1 MVLVGTMSRES
12 AVNED
17 LQHVRSRIL
26 GAAFDAFV
34 EHGYEKT
41 TTIEIAT
48 RAKVSKREL
57 YALVG
62 NKQEMLAACIRS
74 RAQRLRMPVEM
85 PEAKSREGLATALAA
100 IGEVLLRE
108 VSDRAVIAVFRLA
121 IAEAV
126 RAPEIARS
134 LDQIGREAGRSALRT
149 VLSQA
154 RAAKLVDGDPAEM
167 AERFAA
173 LLWGDLMLN
182 LLMRI
187 EQQPTEREMRRRAR
201 AAAAALLELYPR
213 RRSELSRRSGSRPA
227 SV

>member
-1 MVLVGTMSRES
+1 MGTMSRES
-12 AVNED
+12 AVSED
-17 LQHVRSRIL
+17 LNAIRSRIL

-34 EHGYEKT
+34 EHGYQET

-74 RAQRLRMPVEM
+74 RAQRFRMPVDI
-85 PEAKSREGLATALAA
+85 PEAKDREGLARALAG

-121 IAEAV
+121 IAEAD

-134 LDQIGREAGRSALRT
+134 LNEIGRAAARSALRAA
-149 VLSQA
+149 LSRA
-154 RAAKLVDGDPAEM
+154 RAARLVDGKPEEM

-187 EQQPTEREMRRRAR
+187 EEQPLEREIRRRAR
-201 AAAAALLELYPR
+201 AAAAALLELYPPR
-213 RRSELSRRSGSRPA
+213 DRDR
-227 SV
+227 

>member
-1 MVLVGTMSRES
+1 MGTMSRES

-17 LQHVRSRIL
+17 LPDVRNRIL

-62 NKQEMLAACIRS
+62 NKQEMLAACIRT
-74 RAQRLRMPVEM
+74 RAQRLRMPVDV
-85 PEAKSREGLATALAA
+85 PEAKTREELAAALAA

-154 RAAKLVDGDPAEM
+154 RAAKLVDGAPAEM
-167 AERFAA
+167 AERFGA
-173 LLWGDLMLN
+173 LLWGNLMLN

-187 EQQPTEREMRRRAR
+187 EPQPGEAEVRRRAR
-201 AAAAALLELYPR
+201 EAAAALLQLYPR
-213 RRSELSRRSGSRPA
+213 RRSDR
-227 SV
+227 

>member
-1 MVLVGTMSRES
+1 MVLIGTMSRES
-12 AVNED
+12 AVSQD
-17 LQHVRSRIL
+17 LQDVRSRIL
-26 GAAFDAFV
+26 RAAFDAFV
-34 EHGYEKT
+34 EQGYEKT

-74 RAQRLRMPVEM
+74 RAQRLQMPVDM
-85 PEAKSREGLATALAA
+85 PEAKSREGLARALAG

-134 LDQIGREAGRSALRT
+134 LDRIGREAGRSALRA

-187 EQQPTEREMRRRAR
+187 EEQPPAGKIRHRAR

-213 RRSELSRRSGSRPA
+213 RRADS
-227 SV
+227 

>member
-1 MVLVGTMSRES
+1 MGAPCTPGSG
-12 AVNED
+12 
-17 LQHVRSRIL
+17 RSRSV
-26 GAAFDAFV
+26 AALSERRPGSYYA
-34 EHGYEKT
+34 ET

-74 RAQRLRMPVEM
+74 RAERLRMPVDI
-85 PEAKSREGLATALAA
+85 PEAKTREGVAKALAG

-121 IAEAV
+121 IAEAD

-134 LDQIGREAGRSALRT
+134 LDRIGREAGRSALRT
-149 VLSQA
+149 ALSEA
-154 RAAKLVDGDPAEM
+154 RAAGLVGGDPAEM
-167 AERFAA
+167 AERFRG

-182 LLMRI
+182 LLLRI
-187 EQQPTEREMRRRAR
+187 EEQPPKGEIRRRAR

-213 RRSELSRRSGSRPA
+213 RRRDR
-227 SV
+227 

>member
-1 MVLVGTMSRES
+1 MSRES
-12 AVNED
+12 AVSEG
-17 LQHVRSRIL
+17 LQDARSRIL
-26 GAAFDAFV
+26 RAAFDAFV

-74 RAQRLRMPVEM
+74 RAQRLQMPADM
-85 PEAKSREGLATALAA
+85 PEAKSREGLAKALAG

-134 LDQIGREAGRSALRT
+134 LDRIGREAGRSALRT
-149 VLSQA
+149 VLSEA
-154 RAAKLVDGDPAEM
+154 RAAKLVDGHPAEM

-187 EQQPTEREMRRRAR
+187 EEQPAPGEIRRRAR
-201 AAAAALLELYPR
+201 AAAAALLKLYPEGR
-213 RRSELSRRSGSRPA
+213 GDG
-227 SV
+227 

>member
-1 MVLVGTMSRES
+1 MSRES
-12 AVNED
+12 AVSED
-17 LQHVRSRIL
+17 ANAIRSRIL

-34 EHGYEKT
+34 EHGYAET

-74 RAQRLRMPVEM
+74 RAQRLRMPLDM
-85 PEAKSREGLATALAA
+85 PEAKSPEELARALAGL
-100 IGEVLLRE
+100 GEVLLRE

-121 IAEAV
+121 IAETD
-126 RAPEIARS
+126 RAPEIARAV
-134 LDQIGREAGRSALRT
+134 DHIGREAARSALQSA
-149 VLSQA
+149 LSQA
-154 RAAKLVDGDPAEM
+154 RAANLVDGNPAEM
-167 AERFAA
+167 AERFRA

-187 EQQPTEREMRRRAR
+187 EEQPSEGQIRRRAR

-213 RRSELSRRSGSRPA
+213 RRRDR
-227 SV
+227 

>member
-1 MVLVGTMSRES
+1 MVLMGTMSRES
-12 AVNED
+12 AVSED
-17 LQHVRSRIL
+17 LKTLRSRIL

-34 EHGYEKT
+34 EHGYDKT

-74 RAQRLRMPVEM
+74 RAQRLRMPVDM
-85 PEAKSREGLATALAA
+85 PEVKSREGLAKALAG

-121 IAEAV
+121 IAEAD
-126 RAPEIARS
+126 RAPEIARA
-134 LDQIGREAGRSALRT
+134 LNEIGREAARSALRAAF
-149 VLSQA
+149 SRA
-154 RAAKLVDGDPAEM
+154 RAAKLVDGSPAEM

-187 EQQPTEREMRRRAR
+187 EEQPPEPEIRRRAR
-201 AAAAALLELYPR
+201 AAAAALLELYLPGNR
-213 RRSELSRRSGSRPA
+213 DR
-227 SV
+227 